1 MGVKTLFHDARFV
14 GQAEGDRR
22 KYYVFETASGYLVAA
37 PQAPHS
43 YSVTVIQREAPEVI
57 SNKFRGSQIT
67 VSTLKA
73 KGHRPDLFGRYFDRL
88 NALYVMVALG
98 KARKLKKRLG
108 KAMLFKISSAKQ

>member
-1 MGVKTLFHDARFV
+1 M
-14 GQAEGDRR
+14 
-22 KYYVFETASGYLVAA
+22 VAA

-67 VSTLKA
+67 VSTLKT
-73 KGHRPDLFGRYFDRL
+73 KGRRPDLFDRYFDRL

-108 KAMLFKISSAKQ
+108 KAMLFQVSSAKR

>member
-1 MGVKTLFHDARFV
+1 MGVKTLFNGARFV

-22 KYYVFETASGYLVAA
+22 KILCLRGPSGYLVAA
-37 PQAPHS
+37 PQAPRS

-57 SNKFRGSQIT
+57 SNKFRGTQIT

-73 KGHRPDLFGRYFDRL
+73 KGHRPDLFDRYFDSL

-108 KAMLFKISSAKQ
+108 KAMLFKISSAK

>member
-1 MGVKTLFHDARFV
+1 MGVRTLFNGARFV

-22 KYYVFETASGYLVAA
+22 KYYVFEAASGYLVAA

-43 YSVTVIQREAPEVI
+43 YSVSVIQREAPEVI
-57 SNKFRGSQIT
+57 SNKFRGAQIT

-73 KGHRPDLFGRYFDRL
+73 KGHRPDLFDRYFDRL
-88 NALYVMVALG
+88 NALYVMVAIG

-108 KAMLFKISSAKQ
+108 KAMVFKIGNAK

>member
-1 MGVKTLFHDARFV
+1 MGVKTLFNGAKFV

-22 KYYVFETASGYLVAA
+22 KYYIFEAASGYLVAA

-43 YSVTVIQREAPEVI
+43 YSVTVIQREAPEVV
-57 SNKFRGSQIT
+57 SSKFRGAEIT
-67 VSTLKA
+67 VSTLEA
-73 KGHRPDLFGRYFDRL
+73 KGHRPDLFHGYLDRL

-108 KAMLFKISSAKQ
+108 KAMVFKIGNAK

>member
-1 MGVKTLFHDARFV
+1 MGVKTLFNGARFV

-22 KYYVFETASGYLVAA
+22 KYYVFEATSGYLVAA

-43 YSVTVIQREAPEVI
+43 YSLTVIRREAPEVI
-57 SNKFRGSQIT
+57 SNKFRGAQIT

-73 KGHRPDLFGRYFDRL
+73 KGHRPDLFDRYFDRL

-98 KARKLKKRLG
+98 KARKLKKRFG
-108 KAMLFKISSAKQ
+108 KAMLFKISRAK